1 MVQASDLVGCRF
13 KSVMRRRYPDAP
25 YPPEAQARHL
35 RRQESVDKLLR
46 SLPHKKAIGD
56 RGVFTRADAGGD
68 FFITLEEMA
77 AKTTLI
83 TGPYIDC
90 EALVRVGDLYAPLVM
105 STHKVAYP
113 AKTTTQVLA
122 VPRIGLGAPVTAHLT
137 ARHHTFD
144 SYRVSLAARELA
156 RLGHDCGRAIVVG
169 QDLEVGLIVASAEF
183 DPATDR
189 ALSTPEP
196 TGPRR
201 VKECAGCRFW
211 PRCERILTDED
222 HISLFLPGDKARP
235 YMARGIHTVG
245 ALIESGNRLARAW
258 RDGVPVLRKVPT
270 SAPLFDVEIDVD
282 MEAYLN
288 HGVYLWG
295 TYDQHSYRPF
305 ATWGE
310 LGGDAEARNFAEFWT
325 YLMDMRA
332 STTSFAA
339 FCYAAGGE
347 NHWLRTSAKKFHR
360 YKGVPSLVEVDSFIT
375 SGQWIDVFKLVKS
388 QLVGPGGLGLK
399 VIAPVAGFTWD
410 EEGVDG
416 EESIELYRAGEHDR
430 LITYNSGD
438 CRATSA
444 VRHWLAQGAPGIPD
458 LD

>member
-1 MVQASDLVGCRF
+1 MCIR
-13 KSVMRRRYPDAP
+13 
-25 YPPEAQARHL
+25 
-35 RRQESVDKLLR
+35 
-46 SLPHKKAIGD
+46 D
-56 RGVFTRADAGGD
+56 R
-68 FFITLEEMA
+68 
-77 AKTTLI
+77 
-83 TGPYIDC
+83 
-90 EALVRVGDLYAPLVM
+90 
-105 STHKVAYP
+105 
-113 AKTTTQVLA
+113 
-122 VPRIGLGAPVTAHLT
+122 
-137 ARHHTFD
+137 
-144 SYRVSLAARELA
+144 
-156 RLGHDCGRAIVVG
+156 
-169 QDLEVGLIVASAEF
+169 
-183 DPATDR
+183 
-189 ALSTPEP
+189 
-196 TGPRR
+196 
-201 VKECAGCRFW
+201 
-211 PRCERILTDED
+211 
-222 HISLFLPGDKARP
+222 
-235 YMARGIHTVG
+235 
-245 ALIESGNRLARAW
+245 
-258 RDGVPVLRKVPT
+258 
-270 SAPLFDVEIDVD
+270 
-282 MEAYLN
+282 AYLN

-458 LD
+458 L